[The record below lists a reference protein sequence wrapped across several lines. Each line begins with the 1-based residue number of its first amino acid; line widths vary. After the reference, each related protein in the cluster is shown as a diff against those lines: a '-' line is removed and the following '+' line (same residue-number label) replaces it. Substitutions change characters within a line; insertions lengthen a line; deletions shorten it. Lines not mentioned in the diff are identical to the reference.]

1 MIKINRAKSK
11 EDKSLPEI
19 SELQQAVLEIRTD
32 GENIEWQ
39 ERVVLPPIE
48 PVNLLEERIRPVEE
62 VNKPEEEVI
71 SPVEKEN
78 IAAFEENIAEKTK
91 TAEEVIAPAEETD
104 GPTGQSRW
112 SIGFGNLLKSGLGT
126 KRQAQQEQTHEP
138 LPEPDEKPTI
148 GWVSPSY
155 TRSRSVTLD
164 PAVLNANRCILNRVP
179 DSVEVDAYRV
189 LRTKILQMCKE
200 KGGNTIMIT
209 SAVPGEGKTLNAI
222 NLAITLAKEFLQTVL
237 LVDCDLRRQS
247 IHRYLGYK
255 SEKGLIDYLLNDAP
269 ISDLITWPGV
279 EKLTVI
285 SGGRP
290 ICGSCELL
298 GSQRM
303 KELVADMKSRY
314 PDRYVIFD
322 VPPLLAGADAL
333 TFAPLVDHVVVVVRE
348 GETSTPNIKKALHML
363 PKEKVLGLVLNRQ
376 QSQSNIIEYSARRS
390 FAD

>member
-1 MIKINRAKSK
+1 
-11 EDKSLPEI
+11 
-19 SELQQAVLEIRTD
+19 
-32 GENIEWQ
+32 
-39 ERVVLPPIE
+39 
-48 PVNLLEERIRPVEE
+48 
-62 VNKPEEEVI
+62 
-71 SPVEKEN
+71 
-78 IAAFEENIAEKTK
+78 
-91 TAEEVIAPAEETD
+91 
-104 GPTGQSRW
+104 
-112 SIGFGNLLKSGLGT
+112 
-126 KRQAQQEQTHEP
+126 
-138 LPEPDEKPTI
+138 
-148 GWVSPSY
+148 
-155 TRSRSVTLD
+155 
-164 PAVLNANRCILNRVP
+164 VP